1 MGERMT
7 GADAAWLH
15 MDRPTN
21 RMIVNMVAWFD
32 QEPDWDELR
41 TTLQKRWIDVY
52 PRFRQVV
59 REPAIPLAQAVA
71 PIPLPQWVDAED
83 FRLEDHLVTAR
94 VPAPGDDAA
103 LHAYVEQHVADPL
116 PKGQPLWQLHFLSG
130 YRDGGAMLLR
140 ASHALGDGTALMHA
154 LLALADETPDREDL
168 GPVAVVDPP
177 VDEDTGPGGPDSV
190 VRFVGGYLET
200 LGEFAHGQV
209 GRGRDFVS
217 EAVRNLKLIPALQDR
232 KTVLRAPLGTRK
244 RVTWTSTVPLDAI
257 RASAKEAGG
266 TINDVLL
273 SAIAAATGRYLREH
287 GSEVDEIGMM
297 LPFNLRSLS
306 EPMPRSLGNKFGLV
320 FPAVPV
326 RPLDRQSRI
335 SAVHRVMQQIKSSD
349 QARVVFAWISSLGT
363 TPAEVV
369 RLAIDRYAGMS
380 SLIITNVPGPTARIS
395 IAGNEVTGLLF
406 WVPTSGPVGVGL
418 SLISYAG
425 ELIIGI
431 MVDAGLMPDVEHFRE
446 LLDEELDGLV
456 GVRSAA
462 R

>member
-32 QEPDWDELR
+32 QEPDWDEMR
-41 TTLQKRWIDVY
+41 TLLQKRWVDVY

-59 REPAIPLAQAVA
+59 REPPIALGQIAAPVPLSE
-71 PIPLPQWVDAED
+71 WVDARD
-83 FRLEDHLVTAR
+83 FHLEDHIVTAR
-94 VPAPGDDAA
+94 IAEPGDDAA

-116 PKGQPLWQLHFLSG
+116 PRHQPLWQLHFLSG

-154 LLALADETPDREDL
+154 LLALADDSPDKQDL
-168 GPVAVVDPP
+168 GPVALVDPP
-177 VDEDTGPGGPDSV
+177 VDEDGGPGGPDSV
-190 VRFVGGYLET
+190 VRFVRGYLET
-200 LGEFAHGQV
+200 LRDVTRGRL
-209 GRGRDFVS
+209 GRGRDFVT

-232 KTVLRAPLGTRK
+232 KTVLRAPLGTDK
-244 RVTWTSTVPLDAI
+244 RVTWTSAVPLDAV
-257 RASAKEAGG
+257 RAAAKEAGG

-273 SAIAAATGRYLREH
+273 AGIAAATGRYLREH
-287 GSEVDEIGMM
+287 GSAVDEIGMM
-297 LPFNLRSLS
+297 LPFNLRSLDQ
-306 EPMPRSLGNKFGLV
+306 PMPRGLGNKFGLV
-320 FPAVPV
+320 FPVIPV
-326 RPLDRQSRI
+326 RQMDRQARI
-335 SAVHRVMQQIKSSD
+335 RAVHRVMQHVKSSD

-363 TPAEVV
+363 TPGEVV

-380 SLIITNVPGPTARIS
+380 SLIITNVPGPKAHIS
-395 IAGNEVTGLLF
+395 IAGTEVTGLLF

-425 ELIIGI
+425 ELLIGI
-431 MVDAGLMPDVEHFRE
+431 NVDAGLMPDVEHFRE
-446 LLDEELDGLV
+446 LLDDEL
-456 GVRSAA
+456 AA
-462 R
+462 LAAA